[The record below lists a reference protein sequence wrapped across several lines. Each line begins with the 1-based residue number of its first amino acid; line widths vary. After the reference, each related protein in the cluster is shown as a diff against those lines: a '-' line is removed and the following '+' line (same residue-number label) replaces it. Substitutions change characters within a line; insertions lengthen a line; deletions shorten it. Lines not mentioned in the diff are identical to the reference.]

1 MDTGA
6 FLWLLKNSESSKTRF
21 FVEGGPLT
29 VTDVAED
36 ALIHSLFAGEIF
48 FSAWKVSN
56 AACADFSS
64 VATIVDHD

>member
-1 MDTGA
+1 MLA
-6 FLWLLKNSESSKTRF
+6 
-21 FVEGGPLT
+21 FVEGGPLI

-36 ALIHSLFAGEIF
+36 ALIHSLFVGDVP
-48 FSAWKVSN
+48 FSWWKASI